1 MKKESILKKIIL
13 PILLV
18 ACGVGY
24 SFICPPYSH
33 HDLAWFGLAP
43 LLIVL
48 RFCSP
53 RKGFLAGL
61 CFGVGFWTPSIYWF
75 VTLGNKGCPFFL
87 VIIAYILLV
96 LACAAFVAIFSM
108 LVARLWQ
115 GVTYISYD
123 EYMDEQDRLNAL
135 DDREYKI
142 ESARYDR
149 KMKQLRQ
156 SLIFAETW
164 RVPVIAL
171 IWVGLEYLRELAGFS
186 WNTLAISQYKSYTVA
201 QLSAIG
207 GTAAISFVIVAV
219 NAGIAGTAIRL
230 WRTLYLQDYP
240 RIKRHFD
247 LWVALIIALCAMIYG
262 VREYKAIE
270 KTIGQLD
277 SPEELM
283 LVGAINNHDTPYL
296 QQKLK
301 SIAIF
306 NNLLN
311 QTYELSTNKLD
322 MIIWP
327 ETSVPFLLPNE
338 EFDDLITEF
347 VTKGDFS
354 LIVGGVENAAPE
366 KGEFDLGYNVSY
378 LFSPNQSEKTV
389 YKKRH
394 LVPFGEYLP
403 LDETI
408 PFIRN
413 FAPFGYSVKSGEGA
427 QLFEIKGVKIGSL
440 ICFEDTFSSTARES
454 VNSGARLLIS
464 QSNDMWFD
472 SDTEKLQHHANS
484 VFRAIETRTPLI
496 RVSNEGY
503 MGVVLPTGKV
513 LQLYAPEESIMREYV
528 VPRSKDAPP
537 TIYML
542 CGDWILAI
550 PSAIFVLCFI
560 GYLSYKWFLGRKQN
574 QVETS
579 QEVQSDI
586 EA

>member
-1 MKKESILKKIIL
+1 MKKETILKKIIL
-13 PILLV
+13 PIFLI
-18 ACGVGY
+18 ACGVAY
-24 SFICPPYSH
+24 SFICPPYSQQ
-33 HDLAWFGLAP
+33 DLAWFGLAP

-61 CFGVGFWTPSIYWF
+61 CFGAGFWFPAIYWF

-87 VIIAYILLV
+87 VIIAYILLALV
-96 LACAAFVAIFSM
+96 CAAFTAIFSM

-123 EYMDEQDRLNAL
+123 EYMDEQERLNAL

-142 ESARYDR
+142 ESDRYDR

-186 WNTLAISQYKSYTVA
+186 WNTLAVSQYESYSVV
-201 QLSAIG
+201 QLSALG
-207 GTAAISFVIVAV
+207 GTAAISFVIVVV
-219 NAGIAGTAIRL
+219 NAGIAGTAVRMWRL
-230 WRTLYLQDYP
+230 LYLQEYP

-247 LWVALIIALCAMIYG
+247 LWLALIIALCAMVFGIK
-262 VREYKAIE
+262 EYKSTE

-277 SPEELM
+277 SPNELM

-296 QQKLK
+296 QRELT
-301 SIAIF
+301 SVAIF

-322 MIIWP
+322 LIIWP
-327 ETSVPFLLPNE
+327 ETSVPFLLPSQ
-338 EFDDLITEF
+338 EFDAYISEF
-347 VTKGDFS
+347 VTKGNFS
-354 LIVGGVENAAPE
+354 LIVGGVENATPE
-366 KGEFDLGYNVSY
+366 KKEFDLGYNVSY
-378 LFSPNQSEKTV
+378 LYSPNQKEKAI

-403 LDETI
+403 LDETL

-413 FAPFGYSVKSGEGA
+413 FAPFGYSVRTGDGA
-427 QLFEIKGVKIGSL
+427 QLFEIKGVKIGAL
-440 ICFEDTFSSTARES
+440 ICFEDTFSSTVRES
-454 VNSGARLLIS
+454 VNAGARLLIS

-472 SDTEKLQHHANS
+472 SDTEKIQHHANS

-513 LQLYAPEESIMREYV
+513 FQLYAPDENVLREYV
-528 VPRSKDAPP
+528 VPRSKNTPP
-537 TIYML
+537 TFYMIV
-542 CGDWILAI
+542 GDWILAI
-550 PSAIFVLCFI
+550 PAAIFVVIFICCF
-560 GYLSYKWFLGRKQN
+560 SYKYYAEKKLKQIDAH
-574 QVETS
+574 
-579 QEVQSDI
+579 QEEKSDSK
-586 EA
+586 A